1 MTKSSDVDV
10 VIVGGGIS
18 GLAAAYE
25 LQQRGL
31 RFELLEASS
40 RFGGVILTETIDG
53 FTIDAGP
60 DALLAQKPAGL
71 KLCAELGLQSH
82 LQSTLEPRT
91 AFILRNDVLHALPEA
106 SILGI
111 PTRIAPFISTGLFSL
126 MGKLKFS
133 LDLIRPRGSYGPDND
148 ESIGSFFTRRFG
160 KESVDYLAE
169 PLLAGIHAGNV
180 EQLSMRALFPRFLE
194 AEHRYRSLILGFR
207 QQAKKAASGG
217 AFRSLPGGLEQL
229 VHALAKALPRAH
241 LHQQNKVVRLEAS
254 RPYVVHCDSG
264 KAIRARTVI
273 LAIPAEHAATLVT
286 GFNSKLAN
294 LCRDIPHV
302 STATIALGY
311 RRQAIRH
318 PLKGTGF
325 VVPRVERGTRIT
337 AASWVS
343 SKWPSRAPSGQVLL
357 RAFLGGR
364 RDATV
369 LDQPDAELIHIA
381 HRDLARLL
389 KIDEEPRLSKVY
401 RWLRSTPQHEVG
413 HLSRLEQIEAQL
425 QKHPGLYL
433 IGSSFRGAGIPDCIA
448 DARATAKRMAEE
460 VEFHPAEG
468 I

>member
-91 AFILRNDVLHALPEA
+91 AFILRNGVLHALPEA

-111 PTRIAPFISTGLFSL
+111 PTRMAPFMSTGLFSL

-148 ESIGSFFTRRFG
+148 ESIASFFTRRFG

-180 EQLSMRALFPRFLE
+180 
-194 AEHRYRSLILGFR
+194 
-207 QQAKKAASGG
+207 
-217 AFRSLPGGLEQL
+217 
-229 VHALAKALPRAH
+229 
-241 LHQQNKVVRLEAS
+241 
-254 RPYVVHCDSG
+254 
-264 KAIRARTVI
+264 
-273 LAIPAEHAATLVT
+273 
-286 GFNSKLAN
+286 
-294 LCRDIPHV
+294 
-302 STATIALGY
+302 
-311 RRQAIRH
+311 
-318 PLKGTGF
+318 
-325 VVPRVERGTRIT
+325 
-337 AASWVS
+337 
-343 SKWPSRAPSGQVLL
+343 
-357 RAFLGGR
+357 
-364 RDATV
+364 
-369 LDQPDAELIHIA
+369 
-381 HRDLARLL
+381 
-389 KIDEEPRLSKVY
+389 
-401 RWLRSTPQHEVG
+401 
-413 HLSRLEQIEAQL
+413 
-425 QKHPGLYL
+425 
-433 IGSSFRGAGIPDCIA
+433 
-448 DARATAKRMAEE
+448 
-460 VEFHPAEG
+460 
-468 I
+468 